1 MCVLC
6 SNAKLNQYK
15 EQLFLPGVY
24 KEVLEIAGLLNSS
37 WVCSLDAEEG
47 RTETC
52 CGRPEQFGVLLSS
65 EWMNVIFY
73 MVETSFFAAVWR
85 FHGRHQTCFFFLFVI
100 FLSLLPVCLRWSV
113 SNLFR
118 SVCRG

>member
-52 CGRPEQFGVLLSS
+52 CGRPEQFGALLSS

-85 FHGRHQTCFFFLFVI
+85 FHGRHQTCFFF
-100 FLSLLPVCLRWSV
+100 CL
-113 SNLFR
+113 
-118 SVCRG
+118 

>member
-1 MCVLC
+1 MLLLKKMCVLC

-47 RTETC
+47 RTEHA
-52 CGRPEQFGVLLSS
+52 
-65 EWMNVIFY
+65 
-73 MVETSFFAAVWR
+73 VED
-85 FHGRHQTCFFFLFVI
+85 LNN
-100 FLSLLPVCLRWSV
+100 SV
-113 SNLFR
+113 SCLVVN
-118 SVCRG
+118 G